1 MARKKQDPFPCRDHL
16 DLLAFSIECIFL
28 VFRDNDK
35 ILASGHRGG
44 FQQAFDFPFSRT
56 RIHHIPSNL
65 YELYHVILPLKHK
78 IALTIS
84 LIVGNLVRREPHP
97 VQLHKHGVFQ
107 IFPIVVALRHKH
119 GTTHTVIYTVVFIKR
134 FLFLYQRTVVFGDSC
149 EHEDVTD
156 IISPKIQV
164 ILTDFK
170 PLGLDVLVDGI
181 DGGRL
186 GEIGHDTLDEIPY
199 HTRIGYL
206 VMFGQVLQYH
216 RVEIAVKQ
224 FQLLRP
230 G

>member
-84 LIVGNLVRREPHP
+84 LIVGNLVRR
-97 VQLHKHGVFQ
+97 VFSRF
-107 IFPIVVALRHKH
+107 FPLSLLC
-119 GTTHTVIYTVVFIKR
+119 G
-134 FLFLYQRTVVFGDSC
+134 
-149 EHEDVTD
+149 
-156 IISPKIQV
+156 ISTAPRIPLSIQ
-164 ILTDFK
+164 
-170 PLGLDVLVDGI
+170 
-181 DGGRL
+181 
-186 GEIGHDTLDEIPY
+186 
-199 HTRIGYL
+199 
-206 VMFGQVLQYH
+206 
-216 RVEIAVKQ
+216 
-224 FQLLRP
+224 
-230 G
+230 